1 MPMRDERLVTSWRE
15 VLKTKEGRDVI
26 VSILELTGVDAS
38 VFNADPQKRDY
49 LLGRQAVGFDV
60 IDYIKATADKAY
72 PDFLIKTI
80 EDENNERTKSE
91 QSG

>member
-1 MPMRDERLVTSWRE
+1 MKRDERLVTSWRE

-26 VSILELTGVDAS
+26 VSILELTGVDRSA
-38 VFNADPQKRDY
+38 FNASAEKRDY

-72 PDFLIKTI
+72 PDFLIAVT
-80 EDENNERTKSE
+80 EDDANE
-91 QSG
+91 